1 VSFVALVIG
10 FFTRWAPTFTSNV
23 GDPATQTMGYAIY
36 HTAIRVT
43 LLTAIAAVA
52 TFCLKILRAQLHLRE
67 QNLHRQRI
75 ANSMAAFLGAASP
88 EQRDIILGRVVDS
101 ITAFGSSG
109 LLVDDESMSPAKV
122 VLESLPRALSK

>member
-1 VSFVALVIG
+1 
-10 FFTRWAPTFTSNV
+10 
-23 GDPATQTMGYAIY
+23 
-36 HTAIRVT
+36 
-43 LLTAIAAVA
+43 
-52 TFCLKILRAQLHLRE
+52 
-67 QNLHRQRI
+67 
-75 ANSMAAFLGAASP
+75 MAAFLGAASP